1 MQARLPACPPLLIAS
16 CLKGYKFDSRLSI
29 VTHGK
34 QFVPMPILNAEMYHK
49 EAELDKAQ
57 RKLVDTR
64 DDLYE
69 ETQGSFYLQI

>member
-1 MQARLPACPPLLIAS
+1 MVNNLYPCLL
-16 CLKGYKFDSRLSI
+16 
-29 VTHGK
+29 
-34 QFVPMPILNAEMYHK
+34 ILNAEMYHK